1 MSRAPERMTTAAI
14 SGVVVRPQSVV
25 ARLTQR
31 LNQLDGGV
39 KKGIDLDF
47 IIGVFPGRGSE

>member
-1 MSRAPERMTTAAI
+1 MTTAAI